1 MPKSV
6 ISETPRCNKCEICGH
21 LIMDGECPPDGEHPP
36 DTRQNSGCFRCCV
49 CNDCLDGVPFTV
61 DFDNK
66 IYCVNDF
73 HWIFVP
79 KCRSCDEGITPVEG
93 TEETIR
99 VVAMEQDFHAQVRAQ
114 RVQLL
119 PQAVADR

>member
-1 MPKSV
+1 M
-6 ISETPRCNKCEICGH
+6 
-21 LIMDGECPPDGEHPP
+21 
-36 DTRQNSGCFRCCV
+36 